1 MSQCSNCGRELK
13 PGAKFCG
20 GCGNKV
26 EQPAMQAAVCS
37 NCGRELK
44 PGAKFCGGCGNKIS
58 SGSTQ
63 SATSIQVQTAAQ
75 ILPENQLASINA
87 NNGIIFWNIQ
97 QGQIA
102 VKIDKTDFS
111 AFDNGVR
118 GINIQNGLKALV
130 FLQGKIIA
138 ELESGQY
145 LFKDFV
151 SSTEPAKT
159 PTSGIGRFLRGII
172 NFFTSGVQS
181 VINKQEN
188 PEISFVLVRAREFPL
203 SFVFENIATKEIRID
218 LGLHLLCQIA
228 NVNAFYANMMLDRK
242 MVCYETVASELTP
255 VFSSYLTQIMA
266 TTNPDMISNNLP
278 LQQQIIEILQSAVQ
292 KIYPFVAITQI
303 ISLSAANEDLDN
315 IRKLNEEL
323 YISEQELIQLTK
335 RNDFLNR
342 MTAIQN
348 DQEFFEQNQSYDHE
362 IRGAELEALQMARRN
377 KVYQDMALSQDEQD
391 RFDLML
397 AAEKKI
403 RDAKSEEDIAS
414 AMHIFKKSGMFR
426 EQELENLQNEF
437 KHNAELRE
445 VGNIQAIAMAT
456 LQNQKALDQAKLDWE
471 MQIGNKR
478 LQNQI
483 DRQRMQDA
491 YNDERRQKDAA
502 FDDSRRQADLNFER
516 LEQQNQLDALRQ
528 AQAIRMERE
537 NDEHRRK
544 MEADNAARE
553 HDLAKDKLKFDAANE
568 EKRIYAGMSFEQI
581 MAANP
586 NLTPEAA
593 MALSKKFEAAAAT
606 AQNDQTTQM
615 AIDSKNEIKELMQQQ
630 MAMMQQ
636 MTMQQMNHNAAI
648 QQTMA
653 QNNNFFQQQQL
664 DAKQAEM
671 ERIYRDSQRN
681 NADVL
686 GAMSTTVRAVSDMN
700 RPMQQQPQCKNSE
713 LQPAETKAPQQ
724 NATFCPECGSAVD
737 GMFCEEC
744 GYKF

>member
-1 MSQCSNCGRELK
+1 M
-13 PGAKFCG
+13 
-20 GCGNKV
+20 
-26 EQPAMQAAVCS
+26 
-37 NCGRELK
+37 
-44 PGAKFCGGCGNKIS
+44 
-58 SGSTQ
+58 
-63 SATSIQVQTAAQ
+63 QTAAQ
-75 ILPENQLASINA
+75 ILPEKQLASIDA
-87 NNGIIFWNIQ
+87 NNGIICWNIQ

-118 GINIQNGLKALV
+118 GINIQDGIKALL

-151 SSTEPAKT
+151 SSTQPAK
-159 PTSGIGRFLRGII
+159 PQTSGIGRFLRGII
-172 NFFTSGVQS
+172 NFFTGGVQS

-203 SFVFENIATKEIRID
+203 SFVFENIATREIRID

-266 TTNPDMISNNLP
+266 TINPDMISNNLP
-278 LQQQIIEILQSAVQ
+278 LQQQIIEILQSAMQ

-323 YISEQELIQLTK
+323 YISEQELIQLMK
-335 RNDFLNR
+335 RNEFLNR

-362 IRGAELEALQMARRN
+362 IRGAELEALQAARRN
-377 KVYQDMALSQDEQD
+377 KVYQDMALTQDEQD

-403 RDAKSEEDIAS
+403 REAKSEEDIAL
-414 AMHIFKKSGMFR
+414 AMYTFKKSGMFR
-426 EQELENLQNEF
+426 ERELENLQNEF
-437 KHNAELRE
+437 RHNAELRE

-471 MQIGNKR
+471 VQIGNKR

-528 AQAIRMERE
+528 AQAIRLERE

-544 MEADNAARE
+544 MEAENAARE

-593 MALSKKFEAAAAT
+593 LALSKKFEAEAAA
-606 AQNDQTTQM
+606 AQNDKTSQK

-671 ERIYRDSQRN
+671 ERIYRDSQRH

-686 GAMSTTVRAVSDMN
+686 DAMSTTVRAVSDMN
-700 RPMQQQPQCKNSE
+700 SPVQQQPLRKNSE

-724 NATFCPECGSAVD
+724 TATFCLECGSAVD
-737 GMFCEEC
+737 GMICKEC